1 LRAITPDSFREYFRV
16 RRHYTV
22 GESQAWYANEDSGV
36 YFSFDLPGE
45 RDPLDLEEEEA
56 EGYIPEDASFNL
68 NYFRPHV
75 FGLEAEPEVS
85 AFMEAFDP
93 LIEDPQVGGMGEGP
107 YSSEG
112 FLNGWNRGNAFS
124 YSAVAASGSAD
135 TPQLSL
141 PAAVIESVWRWNIQR
156 TALQER
162 LGESVFVPRIMFH
175 SSEAKAHSFV
185 VWTDGMAALLPV
197 VDTVLLVRVE
207 LAPRRFFR
215 RKQDIAVLPWSEV
228 ENATAAYPVEGGIL
242 PFKRLHYPARPK
254 EIERWVA
261 SLPAAKVL
269 PKGIG
274 IDRILGCELLD
285 SPPATAYLTRRA
297 ADFASLRSLAADATV
312 RCGN

>member
-1 LRAITPDSFREYFRV
+1 LSYDLFFRSRPGARPITPVSFREYFSA
-16 RRHYTV
+16 RRHYAV
-22 GESQAWYANEDSGV
+22 RESQAWYANEDSGV
-36 YFSFDLPGE
+36 YFSFELPGE
-45 RDPLDLEEEEA
+45 REPLDLEEEDG

-107 YSSEG
+107 YSPEG

-135 TPQLSL
+135 TPPLSL
-141 PAAVIESVWRWNIQR
+141 PAAEIESIWRWNTQR

-162 LGESVFVPRIMFH
+162 LGESIFVPRVMFH
-175 SSEAKAHSFV
+175 SSEAEALSFV

-207 LAPRRFFR
+207 LAPRRFLR
-215 RKQDIAVLPWSEV
+215 RKQDIAVLPWAAV
-228 ENATAAYPVEGGIL
+228 ERATSAYPVEAGVL
-242 PFKRLHYPARPK
+242 PFKRLHYQARPK
-254 EIERWVA
+254 EIERWVS
-261 SLPAAKVL
+261 SLPAAEVL
-269 PKGIG
+269 PQGIG
-274 IDRILGCELLD
+274 IDHVLGRELLD
-285 SPPATAYLTRRA
+285 SPPATAT
-297 ADFASLRSLAADATV
+297 
-312 RCGN
+312 